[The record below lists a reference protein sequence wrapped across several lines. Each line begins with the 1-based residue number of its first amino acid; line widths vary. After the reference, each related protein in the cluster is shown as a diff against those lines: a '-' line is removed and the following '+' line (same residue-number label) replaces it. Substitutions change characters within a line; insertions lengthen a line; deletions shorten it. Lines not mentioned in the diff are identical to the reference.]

1 MSLYRSFF
9 TVGSYT
15 GLSRVLGFVRDILIA
30 AVLGTGAVADA
41 FFVAFRL
48 PNLFR
53 RLFAEGAFNS
63 AFVPLFAKRMES
75 EGEGEARTFAEEV
88 LAMLLF
94 ALLLTTALALVAMPL
109 LIAIFAPGFAANEE
123 KFDLTVLLTRITFPY
138 LLCMSLVALLSGIL
152 NTLGRFSAAAFAPV
166 ILNLVL
172 CAVMAAAAYLGL
184 GNTPEAG
191 ILLAWG
197 VAFAGFLQLV
207 FLALMSRRSGMDLG
221 FRRPRLTPGVKRMV
235 VLGIPGLIAGGVT
248 QINITV
254 GTIIASLQE
263 GAVSFLYYADRIYQL
278 PLGIVGVAIGV
289 VLLPDISRRLGAGDI
304 EAVHNSQNRS
314 IEFALLLT
322 LPAAV
327 ALAVIAEPIIRVL
340 FERGAFTA
348 EDTRATAAALAA
360 FAWGL
365 PAFVLIKVFSP
376 GFFAREDTK
385 TPMYYAAAGMVVN
398 VAGSLALFFWIGH
411 VGIAVATTIAGWVNA
426 LLLGATLA
434 RRGHL
439 VADAALLKRVPLL
452 MASSAAMGALLYFAS
467 TGINSYFDPAGGVL
481 RQVTA
486 LGALIAAGF
495 IVYVLIANLSGAMTV
510 SMFRRALRRG

>member
-1 MSLYRSFF
+1 M
-9 TVGSYT
+9 
-15 GLSRVLGFVRDILIA
+15 
-30 AVLGTGAVADA
+30 
-41 FFVAFRL
+41 
-48 PNLFR
+48 
-53 RLFAEGAFNS
+53 
-63 AFVPLFAKRMES
+63 
-75 EGEGEARTFAEEV
+75 
-88 LAMLLF
+88 
-94 ALLLTTALALVAMPL
+94 
-109 LIAIFAPGFAANEE
+109 
-123 KFDLTVLLTRITFPY
+123 
-138 LLCMSLVALLSGIL
+138 
-152 NTLGRFSAAAFAPV
+152 

-467 TGINSYFDPAGGVL
+467 TGINGYFDPAGGVL

>member
-1 MSLYRSFF
+1 MNLYRSFF
-9 TVGSYT
+9 TVGSFT

-75 EGEGEARTFAEEV
+75 EGEGEARAFAEEV

-94 ALLLTTALALVAMPL
+94 ALLLMTAVAMFIMPL
-109 LIAIFAPGFAANEE
+109 LITIFAPGFAANEE

-138 LLCMSLVALLSGIL
+138 LMCMSLVALLSGIL
-152 NTLGRFSAAAFAPV
+152 NTLRRFSAAAFAPV

-191 ILLAWG
+191 IVLAWG

-304 EAVHNSQNRS
+304 KAVHNSQNRS

-340 FERGAFTA
+340 FERGAFSA

-360 FAWGL
+360 YAWGL

-398 VAGSLALFFWIGH
+398 VAGSLALFFWLGH
-411 VGIAVATTIAGWVNA
+411 VGIAVATSIAGWVNA
-426 LLLGATLA
+426 LLLGVTLA

-467 TGINSYFDPAGGVL
+467 TGINGYFDPAGGLL

-495 IVYVLIANLSGAMTV
+495 IVYVLIANLSGAMTL
-510 SMFRRALRRG
+510 SMFRRAMRRS